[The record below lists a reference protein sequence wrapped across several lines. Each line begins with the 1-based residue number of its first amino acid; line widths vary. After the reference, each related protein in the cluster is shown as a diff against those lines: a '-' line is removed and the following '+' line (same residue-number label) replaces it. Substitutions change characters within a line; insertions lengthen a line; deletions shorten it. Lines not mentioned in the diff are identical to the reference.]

1 MRFTVG
7 RRGVVVSGVRSGSIG
22 VRSSVGVRSG
32 IGVRSGGIGVRSGGI
47 GVRSGGIGLRSGV
60 GVRSGVRSG
69 VRIAVRGVGQRRHQ
83 LDFLL
88 LSRSQGE
95 QGQND
100 DVLSTFSK

>member
-1 MRFTVG
+1 LRFTVG

-22 VRSSVGVRSG
+22 VRGSV
-32 IGVRSGGIGVRSGGI
+32 GVRSGGIGVRSGGV
-47 GVRSGGIGLRSGV
+47 GVRSGGIGVRSGV
-60 GVRSGVRSG
+60 GVRSGIRSGGNMSG

-100 DVLSTFSK
+100 NVLSTFSK